1 LVLPTNECRYTKS
14 FTPEKVRPSSPTKEQ
29 RKSPQTRQALDLLRR
44 INLVR
49 ERTPDHGHRDPV
61 LDDHLTALKECA
73 EALYEESM
81 TDEEDPKRSDS
92 MDPEDEGSIM
102 RNEQEMSVLSLSSE
116 APSNG
121 IGTWLANVA
130 SASRT
135 VQKPVSRPELVQIS
149 GQKKHKEL
157 GITHAE
163 AITFYTESTTS
174 SSYATSRSKQSRTR
188 LRAGNPQPVSKG
200 GKQKRRIHYAPS
212 SAEASHSPVLGILD
226 QYVNADKFAISR
238 SKRQGLSSDETVA
251 LDWRLRNIGTDAT
264 TMEVETSLWEGADPN
279 VADLDYGFLFIR
291 AANQMPINIVR
302 LLVEYGAD
310 VTRTDAGPYCTALHA
325 AVLGNRLE
333 TVQYLIEVGA
343 HIDAETSD
351 GETPLHLALT
361 TPHAYSIA
369 KHLLEAG
376 ADVCGISLRTV
387 VTASKVDSRER
398 SMMVEL
404 LLAHGAEGD
413 LNVQGCARRGKG
425 LSVLGLI

>member
-1 LVLPTNECRYTKS
+1 M
-14 FTPEKVRPSSPTKEQ
+14 
-29 RKSPQTRQALDLLRR
+29 RR
-44 INLVR
+44 INIAR
-49 ERTPDHGHRDPV
+49 EGISEHDNGQGAT
-61 LDDHLTALKECA
+61 LAEHLNALKECS
-73 EALYEESM
+73 EALYEEATS
-81 TDEEDPKRSDS
+81 DEEEPKRSDS

-135 VQKPVSRPELVQIS
+135 AQKPIGRPELVTIN
-149 GQKKHKEL
+149 GQKSKAL
-157 GITHAE
+157 RVAHAE

-188 LRAGNPQPVSKG
+188 LRTNKPQPVSRS
-200 GKQKRRIHYAPS
+200 GKQKRHIHYAPS
-212 SAEASHSPVLGILD
+212 TAEASEGPVLGILD
-226 QYVNADKFAISR
+226 HYINADKFAISR
-238 SKRQGLSSDETVA
+238 SKRQELSPDERVA
-251 LDWRLRNIGTDAT
+251 LDWRLRTMDADVT
-264 TMEVETSLWEGADPN
+264 AMVVETSLWEGADPN

-291 AANQMPINIVR
+291 AANQMPTNIVR

-310 VTRTDAGPYCTALHA
+310 VTKTDAGPYYTALHA
-325 AVLGNRLE
+325 AVLGNSLE

-343 HIDAETSD
+343 EIDAMNNR
-351 GETPLHLALT
+351 GETPLDLALT

-376 ADVCGISLRTV
+376 ADVSGISLRTV